1 MRLYGG
7 KIQSL
12 LQSSLQSFQQLATEK
27 QLNEILLSPNLG
39 GLFMGL
45 VFWGGGGLKSP
56 PPPPLLPRLKLVRV
70 TLET

>member
-27 QLNEILLSPNLG
+27 QLHEILLSPNLG
-39 GLFMGL
+39 GLFRGS
-45 VFWGGGGLKSP
+45 FWGGGGG
-56 PPPPLLPRLKLVRV
+56 
-70 TLET
+70 